1 MWNVDFRGLFK
12 IWSFWGCL
20 PPQFR
25 LTVKSFW
32 PKPENFLSLLV
43 LSRWLV
49 IIFFAKMSQK
59 CEIRKF
65 SFMFFFQILIIQAYS
80 DPSLGSWRSQRL
92 DLWMGYRTLRVHSP
106 NKWVNMLHNVNKS
119 VLRIIIICFNKVFT
133 VPSCS
138 RPRLK
143 PPTAPTNKPLS
154 PTNKPLSRNWT
165 ERVCFAEQKS
175 FQNKLKRTVRTSQ
188 IGKWNQS
195 TLLKGYKNNKISRC
209 RNNRIFISK

>member
-1 MWNVDFRGLFK
+1 MFGLRSSVFYRFKVRYPIHRGLGRESALSRPIMFLDITFFSLNIFWPKFQEIISRMRDVDFRGLFK

-80 DPSLGSWRSQRL
+80 DPSLGSWWSQRL
-92 DLWMGYRTLRVHSP
+92 DPGMG
-106 NKWVNMLHNVNKS
+106 
-119 VLRIIIICFNKVFT
+119 
-133 VPSCS
+133 
-138 RPRLK
+138 
-143 PPTAPTNKPLS
+143 
-154 PTNKPLSRNWT
+154 
-165 ERVCFAEQKS
+165 
-175 FQNKLKRTVRTSQ
+175 
-188 IGKWNQS
+188 
-195 TLLKGYKNNKISRC
+195 
-209 RNNRIFISK
+209 